1 MQLLP
6 DALNSFFKTADIR
19 NIAIEPLTG
28 DASARKYFRLRSPD
42 RSWILCFDP
51 QYRDHNAAQYPFL
64 DIQRL
69 FSSHSIPVPGIIGR
83 NKEQGFILQED
94 CGDILL
100 QDALKQQDTDLAS
113 LYCSVVDIMVS
124 LQSIR
129 GKRTAMPFDRAFDEE
144 KLMFEFTFF
153 LDNVSRYEKRGFS
166 DKETVVLKND
176 FSRITQH
183 LVKPE
188 HFVLNHRDYHS
199 RNILVTPSG
208 PVIIDFQDARL
219 GLPQYDAVSLL
230 RDSYV
235 TLDEPFVHEMQ
246 QHHYLLLKGNG
257 LTTMSFDEYL
267 RLFDLMAFQRNVKA
281 LGTFFNQA
289 CSLGKNEFLQYI
301 DPTLAYLPG
310 YIERQPELRESGA
323 IILNLLQ
330 HPKP

>member
-1 MQLLP
+1 MHLQP
-6 DALNSFFKTADIR
+6 DALNSFFNSSEIR

-42 RSWILCFDP
+42 MSWILCFDAE
-51 QYRDHNAAQYPFL
+51 YLNHTTANYPFL
-64 DIQRL
+64 DIQFL
-69 FSSHSIPVPGIIGR
+69 LSSCKIPVPRIIGCD
-83 NKEQGFILQED
+83 KKQGFILLED

-100 QDALKQQDTDLAS
+100 QDALKREDTDRSS
-113 LYCSVVDIMVS
+113 LYRNVVDIMTS

-129 GKRTAMPFDRAFDEE
+129 GKGTEMPFDRAFDEE

-153 LDNVSRYEKRGFS
+153 LDNASLYETHGFS
-166 DKETVVLKND
+166 EKETLILKNE
-176 FSRITQH
+176 FHRITQH

-235 TLDEPFVHEMQ
+235 TLDETFVYQMQ
-246 QHHYLLLKGNG
+246 QYHYLQLRENG
-257 LTTMSFDEYL
+257 LTAMSFDEYL

-281 LGTFFNQA
+281 LGTFFNQT
-289 CSLGKNEFLQYI
+289 CSLGKKGFRQYI
-301 DPTLAYLPG
+301 APTLAYLPG
-310 YIERQPELRESGA
+310 YMARQAELKESGA
-323 IILNLLQ
+323 IILNVLHQ
-330 HPKP
+330 PTP